1 MPRTARPRV
10 CSVRSSDQPADPG
23 VLPTAAE
30 QRRYRMV
37 IGSVPVIHN
46 DMWDGATAAQKRSM
60 LGWLGRCLRR

>member
-1 MPRTARPRV
+1 M
-10 CSVRSSDQPADPG
+10 
-23 VLPTAAE
+23 LPTAAE